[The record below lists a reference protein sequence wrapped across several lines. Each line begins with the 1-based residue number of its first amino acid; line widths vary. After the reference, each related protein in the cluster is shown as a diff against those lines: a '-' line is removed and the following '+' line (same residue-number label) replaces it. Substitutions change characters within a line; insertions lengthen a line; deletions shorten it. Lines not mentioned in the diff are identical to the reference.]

1 MRQPLLGG
9 YVILAIRDGNG
20 NRGGSDRGQDRSSE
34 CGGNPSGGQALIKL
48 LAAVII
54 FLLIGFVGL
63 GISRALLGAD
73 IFRQVFRLVMLPLC
87 AFLSGLTSMLILRH
101 AGACLIAS
109 LFTDAVIFLIV
120 AGFSWSVLAWNLLY
134 ILGSLV
140 GILIA
145 YVILTHRQSG

>member
-1 MRQPLLGG
+1 MATREGSNK
-9 YVILAIRDGNG
+9 RDD
-20 NRGGSDRGQDRSSE
+20 RGGNDRTVRLDREGNDKPAAGLTGSSV
-34 CGGNPSGGQALIKL
+34 IVKL

-54 FLLIGFVGL
+54 FLVIGFVGL
-63 GISRALLGAD
+63 GVSRLLLSAD

-87 AFLSGLTSMLILRH
+87 AFLSGLLSMLILRH

-120 AGFSWSVLAWNLLY
+120 AGLSWSVLAWNLLY
-134 ILGSLV
+134 ILGSLI

-145 YVILTHRQSG
+145 YVILTHKGN

>member
-1 MRQPLLGG
+1 MAMRE
-9 YVILAIRDGNG
+9 GN
-20 NRGGSDRGQDRSSE
+20 NPRSDRG
-34 CGGNPSGGQALIKL
+34 GNQSAGQVIVKL

-54 FLLIGFVGL
+54 FLVIGFIGL
-63 GISRALLGAD
+63 GIARLLLSAD
-73 IFRQVFRLVMLPLC
+73 IFRQVFRLVLLPLC
-87 AFLSGLTSMLILRH
+87 AFLSGLLSMLILRH

-120 AGFSWSVLAWNLLY
+120 AGFTWSVLAWNLLY

-145 YVILTHRQSG
+145 YVILTHKGN